1 MNAAEPSAAEPS
13 AADLSVAMRER
24 GFACA
29 AVPVGRVEDLR
40 REFLELAE
48 AGTIDSF
55 QRWIAENVFAY
66 GLPRTGFT
74 PRTLVVVA
82 APVPPWADVVLE
94 RAGRRVKARSLVG
107 GFEGKGNAT
116 GNAVR
121 ALEEILAGEGYGR
134 ADAPR
139 VPLKRLAVRSG
150 LARYGRN
157 NVTYVEGM
165 GSYLELSA
173 SVTDMP
179 CPEGAWTE
187 PRLLDA
193 CEGCGACVRACP
205 AGALREGRFVVDTS
219 RCLSRWNEEAGDFPA
234 WMPPSAHHTPYD
246 CLRCTACCPANA
258 GRMGEIAGPVL
269 FSEAETEALLSGA
282 AFETLDAGLREKAV
296 WLGLDRWWPA
306 IPRNLRA
313 LLDAQTDGKGDDR

>member
-1 MNAAEPSAAEPS
+1 MTAESLSA
-13 AADLSVAMRER
+13 AMRER

-29 AVPVGRVEDLR
+29 AVPVGRLEDLR
-40 REFLELAE
+40 KDFLELAE

-55 QRWIAENVFAY
+55 QRWIAENIFNY
-66 GLPRTGFT
+66 GLPRTVFT
-74 PRTLVVVA
+74 PRTIVVVA
-82 APVPPWADVVLE
+82 APVPPWAEIVIE
-94 RAGRRVKARSLVG
+94 WKGRRTEARSLVWG
-107 GFEGKGNAT
+107 YEGKGNAT
-116 GNAVR
+116 ANAAR
-121 ALEEILAGEGYGR
+121 ALEEMLSASGYGR
-134 ADAPR
+134 AEAPR

-179 CPEGAWTE
+179 CPEDWWPK

-205 AGALREGRFVVDTS
+205 TGALREDAFVVDTS

-246 CLRCTACCPANA
+246 CLRCTERCPANA
-258 GRMGEIAGPVL
+258 KRMGEVAGPVV

-282 AFETLDAGLREKAV
+282 AIESLDPGLREKVV
-296 WLGLDRWWPA
+296 WLGLDHWWPA
-306 IPRNLRA
+306 IPRNIRA
-313 LLDAQTDGKGDDR
+313 LIDASTDKKGE